1 MSDSSPWTAGFL
13 AAAVQVSV
21 KCPTDV
27 RGRERE
33 CVCVCTV
40 KVWWHLK
47 VYSNLHEF
55 CSVMWVWVFAWI
67 YVCVHFTVM
76 HACIQK
82 STNTWCTKV
91 IFVQI
96 IIPKLPVCIH
106 ILNRNLDTSNN
117 TCIIR
122 KQPNFMQEYVLCSDL
137 LTPSNTLCVCMCVCV
152 CVCVFLSV
160 ERERERAMHL

>member
-1 MSDSSPWTAGFL
+1 
-13 AAAVQVSV
+13 
-21 KCPTDV
+21 
-27 RGRERE
+27 
-33 CVCVCTV
+33 
-40 KVWWHLK
+40 
-47 VYSNLHEF
+47 
-55 CSVMWVWVFAWI
+55 
-67 YVCVHFTVM
+67 M

-152 CVCVFLSV
+152 CVSLSLSV
-160 ERERERAMHL
+160 ERERESELCIYRYVSCVGGRVAWLQASACPGGLLHKHLTLAFC